1 MVHRKRLSLGVL
13 IASTLTF
20 GILGVVTA
28 YAGTDGQYLSLHDV
42 YGSIYS
48 AKISG
53 DNQNCSY
60 VTIGFQ
66 WPDPYLNTGP
76 SPAYWWQY
84 YYGGEKDGVCD
95 DAYVGVQGYL
105 NTNYTDPITSSPY
118 VLYYAGYYY
127 PPHNQGTGD
136 NWSSCQ
142 MDRPGGGVACAAGYE
157 TE

>member
-1 MVHRKRLSLGVL
+1 VRHRRYIFLAMLGASGLLSGL
-13 IASTLTF
+13 
-20 GILGVVTA
+20 LGVVTA
-28 YAGTDGQYLSLHDV
+28 QAGTDGQQLSLHDI

-48 AKISG
+48 AKVSG
-53 DNQNCSY
+53 DNQACAY

-66 WPDPYLNTGP
+66 WPDPYLNTNG
-76 SPAYWWQY
+76 YWWQY
-84 YYGGEKDGVCD
+84 YYGGESQGICD

-118 VLYYAGYYY
+118 VLYYGGYYY

-142 MDRPGGGVACAAGYE
+142 MDRPGGGVACTAGYE